1 METRYYACHRSFSVY
16 LGPEASPRYAVFRN
30 NRFQSSD
37 KAVVDALE
45 SNNYFNKTYW
55 RTTEDG
61 VPLDNGREFK
71 PAPRDWDQLVSIDM
85 PDGRV
90 RRISKGDLAKMLN
103 PGKPLPEEV
112 EEVSLNG
119 LDLQALREDVGLS
132 KAAMAEKLGVS
143 TTLYRNAEK
152 NLDGLPPKVLTALE
166 TVEIG

>member
-1 METRYYACHRSFSVY
+1 
-16 LGPEASPRYAVFRN
+16 
-30 NRFQSSD
+30 
-37 KAVVDALE
+37 
-45 SNNYFNKTYW
+45 
-55 RTTEDG
+55 
-61 VPLDNGREFK
+61 
-71 PAPRDWDQLVSIDM
+71 M

-152 NLDGLPPKVLTALE
+152 NMDGLPPKVLTALE